1 MSKLLNA
8 SKTAIGKVV
17 SSIVSIE
24 DKQSDVWSK
33 WAQNMSTELV
43 EAYGENLDDE
53 KYDDDREAILQGVG
67 EAQGWNDADDNT
79 KKSRK
84 TEVNRILKGFM
95 GAGTTLGEVCAYWH
109 NQSLR
114 KDGGVVN
121 GRKVSKVVVL
131 RVASHLPKS
140 KTRKECIEKVL
151 STFKPSAGKGAPPK
165 TDLQEI
171 QAMIDKIAKLKSR
184 AKGVKGMQKALQNI
198 CARNKDCKGYF
209 TYPSE

>member
-1 MSKLLNA
+1 MTILVSMK
-8 SKTAIGKVV
+8 AIGKVV

-33 WAQNMSTELV
+33 WAQNMSTEII

-53 KYDDDREAILQGVG
+53 KYNDDREAILKGVG
-67 EAQGWNDADDNT
+67 EAQGWWDAPEDT

-84 TEVNRILKGFM
+84 TEVNRILKGVM
-95 GAGTTLGEVCAYWH
+95 GAGTTLGDVCTYWH
-109 NQSLR
+109 NQSQR

-140 KTRKECIEKVL
+140 NTRKECIEKVL
-151 STFKPSAGKGAPPK
+151 ATFKPGAGKGGTPK
-165 TDLQEI
+165 TDI
-171 QAMIDKIAKLKSR
+171 QQIQDMIDKIAAMKSR

-198 CARNKDCKGYF
+198 CARNKDCKEYF